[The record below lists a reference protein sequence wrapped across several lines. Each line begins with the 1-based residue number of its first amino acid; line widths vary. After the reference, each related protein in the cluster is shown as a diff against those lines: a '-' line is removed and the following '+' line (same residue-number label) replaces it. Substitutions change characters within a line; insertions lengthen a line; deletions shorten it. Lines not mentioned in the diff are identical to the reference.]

1 MEPLKDRNCLHFLC
15 VFHYLEHCRRT
26 NKWVSGIWESHTRF
40 WGRAASATIQKTPH
54 NPIAFPKKRKYRT
67 HLHVRSPHWQSMEMN
82 NLGKLLLWDAHSQST
97 WESGCSRIPQSPY
110 VAPIKGVPFC
120 YSWETPSL
128 EPRVL
133 QGHPWPSEQI
143 QSINH
148 RKKTCSKSS
157 ALERW
162 RCMDSN
168 TVWIFKK
175 RNKMSK
181 STEV

>member
-1 MEPLKDRNCLHFLC
+1 MFFITWSTAGEQTNEWVGYGNLILDSGEERLLLLFKKHPITQLPFLRKESIEPTC
-15 VFHYLEHCRRT
+15 T
-26 NKWVSGIWESHTRF
+26 WT
-40 WGRAASATIQKTPH
+40 
-54 NPIAFPKKRKYRT
+54 
-67 HLHVRSPHWQSMEMN
+67 HWQSVEMN
-82 NLGKLLLWDAHSQST
+82 NHGKLLLWDAHSQSP

-110 VAPIKGVPFC
+110 VAPIEGVPFC
-120 YSWETPSL
+120 YSWETPFL
-128 EPRVL
+128 EPGVL

-148 RKKTCSKSS
+148 RKKTCFKSS

-162 RCMDSN
+162 RCIDSN
-168 TVWIFKK
+168 TVWIFKKK